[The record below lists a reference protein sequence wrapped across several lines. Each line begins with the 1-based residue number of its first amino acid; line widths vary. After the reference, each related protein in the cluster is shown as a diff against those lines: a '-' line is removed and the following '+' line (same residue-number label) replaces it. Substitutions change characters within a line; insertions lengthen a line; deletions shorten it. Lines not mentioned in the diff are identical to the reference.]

1 MGSISSGSGSGPGS
15 EHPEIIALN
24 TIKVNIT
31 ALLSQ
36 EFVCG
41 TIVKMK
47 LKKSTTLH
55 DFIRLKTI
63 NSTNIENVSLC
74 DGAV

>member
-47 LKKSTTLH
+47 LKKVQRYITS
-55 DFIRLKTI
+55 
-63 NSTNIENVSLC
+63 
-74 DGAV
+74 